1 MAGGAV
7 APSSAPAIWDHSG
20 VTTDPTPPDTAVP
33 PTPAY
38 DFTGEATRADPFPV
52 FAALR
57 QHDPVYETGFGY
69 WYVSRYADAT
79 GLLRDSRLGAGR
91 GVADSFGLSSG
102 PLYDAMSTW
111 MMSLDGADHSR
122 VRRLISR
129 SFTPRA
135 IEAFRRPLEELAGR
149 LLDAMAEQGTAEI
162 VGDYA
167 FPIPVDVVRRLFGVD
182 ADEWETTVVPLIHPD
197 EPATTNPLEMMDRLL
212 AYLSGVVERRRAEPG
227 DDMFSAMVVP
237 DDDGDTLSDGQ
248 LVANAL
254 LLLTAGFE
262 TSMSLISLCI
272 LTLLRHPDQLA
283 LLTSDPGLV
292 RGAVDEVLRFE
303 PAALSTTRSTNED
316 LTVCGRTI
324 PAGANVLFPMPAVNR
339 DPDRYLDP
347 DRFDITRTDVRP
359 LTFGG
364 GAHVCIGAPLARLE
378 AEVAVGAFFARFP
391 GARLADEPVVFQAA
405 NPTVRRPVS
414 LTVVL

>member
-1 MAGGAV
+1 
-7 APSSAPAIWDHSG
+7 
-20 VTTDPTPPDTAVP
+20 VTTDPGPSDNAVP
-33 PTPAY
+33 SPHTY
-38 DFTGEATRADPFPV
+38 DFTGETTRADPFPT

-57 QHDPVYETGFGY
+57 RHDPVYQTSFGY
-69 WYVSRYADAT
+69 WYVSRYADAA
-79 GLLRDSRLGAGR
+79 GLLRDGRLSAGR

-102 PLYDAMSTW
+102 PLYHAMSTW
-111 MMSLDGADHSR
+111 MMSLDGTDHSR

-135 IEAFRRPLEELAGR
+135 IESFRQPLENLAGR
-149 LLDAMAEQGTAEI
+149 LLDVVAERGSVEV

-182 ADEWETTVVPLIHPD
+182 AAEWETRVVPLIHPN

-212 AYLSGVVERRRAEPG
+212 SYLSSVVERRRAEPG

-237 DDDGDTLSDGQ
+237 DGDGDALSDDQ
-248 LVANAL
+248 LLANAL

-262 TSMSLISLCI
+262 TSMSLITLCI
-272 LTLLRHPDQLA
+272 LTLLRHPDQLDR
-283 LLTSDPGLV
+283 LLADPGLV
-292 RGAVDEVLRFE
+292 RGAVEEVLRFE
-303 PAALSTTRSTNED
+303 PAALSTTRSTDEEV
-316 LTVCGRTI
+316 TVCGRTI
-324 PAGANVLFPMPAVNR
+324 PAGSNVLFPMPAVNR
-339 DPDRYLDP
+339 DPERYPDP

-378 AEVAVGAFFARFP
+378 AEVAVAAFFSRFP
-391 GARLADEPVVFQAA
+391 RARLADQPVVFQAA
-405 NPTVRRPVS
+405 NPTVRRPQS
-414 LTVVL
+414 LTVVV